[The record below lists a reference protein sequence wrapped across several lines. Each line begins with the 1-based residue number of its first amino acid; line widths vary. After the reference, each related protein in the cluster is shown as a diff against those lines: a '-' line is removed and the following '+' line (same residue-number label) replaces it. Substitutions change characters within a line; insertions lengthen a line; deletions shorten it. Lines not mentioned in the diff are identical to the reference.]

1 MKRYESQVEGTVAV
15 RLGCAAAAAVFSAAI
30 LGVLVTAM
38 APSGHDLAQTLAV
51 DSARAPLRIEVV
63 GTRAPTMVRSVATP
77 RVG

>member
-1 MKRYESQVEGTVAV
+1 MKRYESQVEGSVAA

-38 APSGHDLAQTLAV
+38 APTGHDVTQTLAI

-63 GTRAPTMVRSVATP
+63 GTRAPTMVRTIAAP